1 LNQLFKFVVGLCQR
15 LDYKLKDEKA
25 ICPICFKT
33 NKEHK
38 EEYQAW
44 EKAAKNAVVY
54 NKSGKPL

>member
-1 LNQLFKFVVGLCQR
+1 MKKPIIT
-15 LDYKLKDEKA
+15 KLDEKA